1 MLKHIK
7 ICHNWNEFQTEF
19 QRTSITQHKFLTL
32 QMSTQNSSHWIT
44 YFFIDAWFLIMRRSF
59 KYMLSR
65 QTNSQQNQNLT
76 KSIYPSESMHEH
88 YKKKEF
94 TKTRLNTGCCMN
106 TTVIKLS
113 IDKFPTIKGDSY
125 VTERKI
131 NS

>member
-1 MLKHIK
+1 
-7 ICHNWNEFQTEF
+7 
-19 QRTSITQHKFLTL
+19 
-32 QMSTQNSSHWIT
+32 
-44 YFFIDAWFLIMRRSF
+44 
-59 KYMLSR
+59 MLSR

-76 KSIYPSESMHEH
+76 KSIYPSESMNEH
-88 YKKKEF
+88 YKKEEF

-125 VTERKI
+125 VTKRKI